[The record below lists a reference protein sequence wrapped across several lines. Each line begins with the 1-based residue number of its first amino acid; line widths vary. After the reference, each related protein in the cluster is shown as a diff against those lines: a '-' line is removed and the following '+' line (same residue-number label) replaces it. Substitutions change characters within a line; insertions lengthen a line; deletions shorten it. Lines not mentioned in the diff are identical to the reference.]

1 MAMRGWAG
9 FLDEAT
15 IYSLEHETRVAR
27 ERLVEMSVEV
37 MVTALLRARGRQT
50 RSGVDPRELLKP

>member
-1 MAMRGWAG
+1 MLARPAQQSP
-9 FLDEAT
+9 LQP
-15 IYSLEHETRVAR
+15 LEHDARLAR
-27 ERLVEMSVEV
+27 ERLVEMSEV